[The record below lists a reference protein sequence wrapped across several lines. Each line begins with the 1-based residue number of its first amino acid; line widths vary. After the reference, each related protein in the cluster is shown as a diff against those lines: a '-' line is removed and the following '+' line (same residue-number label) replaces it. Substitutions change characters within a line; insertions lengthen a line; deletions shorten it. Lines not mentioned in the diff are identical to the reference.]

1 MQKQTQDGNGRPAPQ
16 SLEIDIIGGP
26 FDRIT
31 TVLEEFAPGQKE
43 FVRSLESI
51 GIEPRTLASADV
63 REVEVRVPAR
73 LHPTVVDMNRFNL
86 YRPGGG
92 GIGCAIEVF
101 FRAKVRSTKTPEIV
115 VNGDRPLLTTH
126 YGKLFQQLLGYGG
139 GFEIELFDHERRHV
153 GMGSSIGTMV
163 AVSVGM
169 NEVLGR
175 PFDGRELRRIIG
187 YHSCEESPTGNGF
200 LIPAFETGMGA
211 MAGLNGGWIL
221 GTDDLEIA
229 YRVALPDTRCVI
241 FIPDVPTLDDEF
253 TGRGTA
259 AESEAELLLRRARQ
273 LDSLQAGVK
282 SQLIFCDMLPAMI
295 KGDLKAIGD
304 TMFDLCFLG
313 SKRAECEQH
322 GAHGAPIYDYISSFR
337 EMGTEI
343 TGMSSVGPTIFALT
357 RSDETYDRILKYLGS
372 QGIPEGRIIE
382 TAVDNA
388 GARVIEDGVER
399 VVQRDGWLSG

>member
-1 MQKQTQDGNGRPAPQ
+1 
-16 SLEIDIIGGP
+16 
-26 FDRIT
+26 
-31 TVLEEFAPGQKE
+31 
-43 FVRSLESI
+43 
-51 GIEPRTLASADV
+51 
-63 REVEVRVPAR
+63 
-73 LHPTVVDMNRFNL
+73 
-86 YRPGGG
+86 
-92 GIGCAIEVF
+92 
-101 FRAKVRSTKTPEIV
+101 
-115 VNGDRPLLTTH
+115 
-126 YGKLFQQLLGYGG
+126 
-139 GFEIELFDHERRHV
+139 
-153 GMGSSIGTMV
+153 
-163 AVSVGM
+163 
-169 NEVLGR
+169 
-175 PFDGRELRRIIG
+175 
-187 YHSCEESPTGNGF
+187 
-200 LIPAFETGMGA
+200 MGA

>member
-86 YRPGGG
+86 NRPGGG

-175 PFDGRELRRIIG
+175 PFDGRE
-187 YHSCEESPTGNGF
+187 
-200 LIPAFETGMGA
+200 
-211 MAGLNGGWIL
+211 
-221 GTDDLEIA
+221 
-229 YRVALPDTRCVI
+229 V
-241 FIPDVPTLDDEF
+241 
-253 TGRGTA
+253 RGK
-259 AESEAELLLRRARQ
+259 SDRQ
-273 LDSLQAGVK
+273 RLSNPGV
-282 SQLIFCDMLPAMI
+282 
-295 KGDLKAIGD
+295 
-304 TMFDLCFLG
+304 
-313 SKRAECEQH
+313 
-322 GAHGAPIYDYISSFR
+322 
-337 EMGTEI
+337 
-343 TGMSSVGPTIFALT
+343 
-357 RSDETYDRILKYLGS
+357 
-372 QGIPEGRIIE
+372 
-382 TAVDNA
+382 
-388 GARVIEDGVER
+388 
-399 VVQRDGWLSG
+399 